1 MGMEIRGIE
10 ALSSALDGEKG
21 MRMARRVISRNTA
34 NLDENMKR
42 RAVFKGHY
50 RWEKGVGRVFKKPTG
65 ATKRSIRPRFEKGG
79 LEGIVGPHTE
89 YAFYVELG
97 TRFMS
102 AQPFVRPALKAI
114 EPEFIKDM
122 ARTLGGKK

>member
-1 MGMEIRGIE
+1 VLVECSE
-10 ALSSALDGEKG
+10 NLLAQPKDQSD
-21 MRMARRVISRNTA
+21 RV
-34 NLDENMKR
+34 
-42 RAVFKGHY
+42 
-50 RWEKGVGRVFKKPTG
+50 
-65 ATKRSIRPRFEKGG
+65 FEKGG